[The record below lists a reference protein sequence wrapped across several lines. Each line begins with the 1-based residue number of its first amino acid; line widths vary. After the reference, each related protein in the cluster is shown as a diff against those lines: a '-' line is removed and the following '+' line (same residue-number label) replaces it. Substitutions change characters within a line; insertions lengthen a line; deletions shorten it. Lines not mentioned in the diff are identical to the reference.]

1 MPSKKKDYDLV
12 EDGYD
17 SRIPLHNEE
26 AFQHGIIF
34 QAKYIGTL
42 DVPRPSSRVEIVAA
56 MRRIRYEFKAKA
68 IKKKKVN
75 ITISVDGVKCALRK
89 KKKKKQWTWDES
101 KLLLMSHPIYR
112 IFYVSHDS
120 QDLKIFSY
128 ICRDGPNNVFKC
140 NVFKANKKSQA
151 MRIVRTIGQ
160 AFEVCHKLSLLHAA
174 AQGDGQADG
183 ESDKAEEHSPGHRTV
198 DGSNAVDEDEHVGET
213 DIDAEEIPTT
223 DYATPASR
231 GVTDLDK
238 HFEARKVCGENLF
251 SVSPSVC
258 LSNSPVQIYEFFLP
272 EEGATLSSPLHT
284 PYMTLPQGAG
294 DSQVSSTPLSMH
306 HQVQLLQQ
314 QLQQQ
319 QQQTQVA
326 IAQVH
331 LLKDQLAAETAARIE
346 AQARTHQLLLQN
358 RDLLQHVGTLVANV
372 QDLETQLTGQSYSE
386 TIPPLSTPHP
396 SNVPP
401 LPDTNTPAPGVVILP
416 EFQDVED
423 AQQGGISSHV
433 PGMFENTS
441 LGIQPLVKEHASK
454 ELLCDG
460 DSSHVPS
467 SPVKVGAKDESSFLL
482 DLDSDSGING
492 NTSEVESDRKELSNE
507 SLISKPRPEP
517 KKTVLHTS
525 AGPDG
530 KLKVLVPLPQEG
542 SLDGSQEFNIAPKID
557 PPPKSKRSRNSL
569 KTTQDLMVPEGELA
583 SEQQGAESAEANG
596 SESESAISPSESSG
610 FGSSQSKSPSFEN
623 DGNLNDLS
631 SSPRK
636 GQKLGLNEMKLHISF
651 SDDENTE
658 LSEDSGVPR
667 DRDSGGFRQTQT
679 MESLG
684 FEDFDPFN

>member
-89 KKKKKQWTWDES
+89 KKKHLLKKQWTWDES

-213 DIDAEEIPTT
+213 DIDAEEILTT

-238 HFEARKVCGENLF
+238 HFEARKVCGE
-251 SVSPSVC
+251 
-258 LSNSPVQIYEFFLP
+258 
-272 EEGATLSSPLHT
+272 EGATLSSPLHT
-284 PYMTLPQGAG
+284 PYMNLPQGAG

-396 SNVPP
+396 SNDPP